1 MGRVTIEQNN
11 RRLAELD
18 RLKSDFFA
26 NISHELRTPLSLSL
40 ASLDALE
47 EGLASQLSPA
57 HEEYLRVIGR
67 NSLKLLKLINDLLE
81 LSRLDAARVRLQLA
95 EHDLGALIRDVT
107 DGCGP
112 LAQQRDI
119 TITAD
124 VPDDL
129 AADLWFDRERI
140 EKVILNLVSNA
151 IKFTPDHGHVQIAA
165 RDQGDGVEVVCEDDG
180 IGIATDKL
188 QSVFER
194 FHQVDSAS
202 TRRFAGA
209 GIGLS
214 LAKEFVELHGGTIHA
229 ESEED
234 VGTRVSFHLK
244 RGRAHFNAAL
254 NEAKA
259 GRLSSVVPAS
269 EHGMA
274 EWTASVMA
282 RHEYRFVD
290 VSADVN
296 DDFVVHSASSDI
308 KQGRIL
314 VIDDNHEMV
323 HILQM
328 QLDRR
333 FDVIT
338 AHDGDAGYELA
349 VARQPDLIISDVQM
363 PKRDGFE
370 LCRDLRANASTRAIP
385 IILLTARGEVDD
397 RVAGREHGAD
407 AYLTKPFSS
416 TELEA
421 AMKRLLG
428 AREVATQI
436 VREDRVAALST
447 LSAGVAHEI
456 LNPLGFIASATFQ
469 IREVVE
475 EGLKAL
481 QEENDSDG
489 TLDTLRADMETFLDA
504 TDVGVQR
511 IRDVATSLRDFS
523 EPFSAGDAT
532 PTDVNRAVH
541 ETLSLVRPGLP
552 KGILIRTRLAD
563 APIALCPIAR
573 INQVL
578 LNLLL
583 NAVHAI
589 GDAGTIELTTK
600 ASDEHVLLVVRD
612 DGPGIPPDVLP
623 RIFTP
628 FFTTKSPGTGVG
640 FGLALCEHI
649 ARDHGGEIRARNMP
663 GKGAEFTVTLPR
675 ATD

>member
-1 MGRVTIEQNN
+1 M
-11 RRLAELD
+11 L
-18 RLKSDFFA
+18 
-26 NISHELRTPLSLSL
+26 
-40 ASLDALE
+40 
-47 EGLASQLSPA
+47 
-57 HEEYLRVIGR
+57 
-67 NSLKLLKLINDLLE
+67 LIN
-81 LSRLDAARVRLQLA
+81 
-95 EHDLGALIRDVT
+95 
-107 DGCGP
+107 
-112 LAQQRDI
+112 
-119 TITAD
+119 
-124 VPDDL
+124 
-129 AADLWFDRERI
+129 
-140 EKVILNLVSNA
+140 
-151 IKFTPDHGHVQIAA
+151 
-165 RDQGDGVEVVCEDDG
+165 
-180 IGIATDKL
+180 
-188 QSVFER
+188 
-194 FHQVDSAS
+194 
-202 TRRFAGA
+202 
-209 GIGLS
+209 
-214 LAKEFVELHGGTIHA
+214 
-229 ESEED
+229 
-234 VGTRVSFHLK
+234 
-244 RGRAHFNAAL
+244 
-254 NEAKA
+254 
-259 GRLSSVVPAS
+259 
-269 EHGMA
+269 
-274 EWTASVMA
+274 
-282 RHEYRFVD
+282 RFVD

-600 ASDEHVLLVVRD
+600 ASDEHVDRKSVV
-612 DGPGIPPDVLP
+612 
-623 RIFTP
+623 
-628 FFTTKSPGTGVG
+628 
-640 FGLALCEHI
+640 
-649 ARDHGGEIRARNMP
+649 
-663 GKGAEFTVTLPR
+663 
-675 ATD
+675 